1 MFQIFD
7 SFPISFLLFII
18 ICILLFYL
26 LSWIIL
32 NQVQISSNTCSQFSQ
47 SLECL
52 RKMCWLQKSALVL
65 QKISDAMLNPNF
77 DSGRRGSTLNP
88 EMGELRRTSTLNPE
102 TGELRRT
109 STLEGKKLST
119 LSQAG
124 PTPGRKSIHV
134 RKPSVALH
142 SMDECLP
149 GSNNSN
155 IKNRRESFRY
165 SRTE

>member
-1 MFQIFD
+1 
-7 SFPISFLLFII
+7 
-18 ICILLFYL
+18 
-26 LSWIIL
+26 
-32 NQVQISSNTCSQFSQ
+32 
-47 SLECL
+47 
-52 RKMCWLQKSALVL
+52 
-65 QKISDAMLNPNF
+65 MLNPNF

-102 TGELRRT
+102 SGELRRT
-109 STLEGKKLST
+109 STLEGRKLST

-124 PTPGRKSIHV
+124 LTPGRKSIHV

-149 GSNNSN
+149 GSSNSN

-165 SRTE
+165 HRTK